1 MFVQHRQRL
10 EITLDMFRGCAHSC
24 SGCMIDRTLGGA
36 VDDLVPLQALL
47 QEMVAAGF
55 VAFDLGIGPT
65 DFMSAD
71 NVDELM
77 YHPVFRELAQMF
89 GQVTF
94 QTALLD
100 KDLDN
105 YTKMC
110 SLIDEACPNK
120 DIRFLIPGAPDFFKT
135 PKYGEMIAAKLRHV
149 KETLRSAK
157 LNEAGFVINCTR
169 DTVGDNFDTNL
180 HQMFDIKFPVEKD
193 DILSIPYGRSKGI
206 DIMLGQ
212 NIKDVSHRISQ
223 YYTTLEGC
231 DERFRNPDRHEA
243 TGTMQNL
250 LYTGGKLY
258 WVPFLKD
265 EFAFLNDAFAIP
277 RPWTME
283 AVLKA
288 RTEAIEKSL
297 DFLAGTEC
305 IECPLL
311 HSCAEKGITA
321 IMELLSVRDCIV
333 GDEYVRIPE

>member
-77 YHPVFRELAQMF
+77 YHPVFQEIAQMF

-100 KDLDN
+100 KNFDN
-105 YTKMC
+105 YTEMC
-110 SLIDEACPNK
+110 RIVDETCPGK
-120 DIRFLIPGAPDFFKT
+120 AIRFLIPGAPDFFKT
-135 PKYGEMIAAKLRHV
+135 QKFGDMVVKKLNHV
-149 KETLRSAK
+149 KSTLKSAY
-157 LNEAGFVINCTR
+157 LNEAGFVVNCTR
-169 DTVGDNFDTNL
+169 DTVGEQFDTCL
-180 HQMFDIKFPVEKD
+180 HRMFDVEFPVDKD
-193 DILSIPYGRSKGI
+193 DILNIPYGRSKSI

-212 NIKDVSHRISQ
+212 NVKTISHRISQ
-223 YYTTLEGC
+223 YYTTL
-231 DERFRNPDRHEA
+231 DVDNERFRNPDRHED

-250 LYTGGKLY
+250 LYTDGKLY

-265 EFAFLNDAFAIP
+265 DFAFLNDAFVIP
-277 RPWTME
+277 RPWTMD
-283 AVLKA
+283 AVLTA
-288 RTEAIEKSL
+288 RTAAIQKSL
-297 DFLAGTEC
+297 DFLQGTEC
-305 IECPLL
+305 LSCPLL
-311 HSCAEKGITA
+311 PSCSEKGITT
-321 IMELLSVRDCIV
+321 IMRMLSVRDCIV
-333 GDEYVRIPE
+333 GDEYVRSPE